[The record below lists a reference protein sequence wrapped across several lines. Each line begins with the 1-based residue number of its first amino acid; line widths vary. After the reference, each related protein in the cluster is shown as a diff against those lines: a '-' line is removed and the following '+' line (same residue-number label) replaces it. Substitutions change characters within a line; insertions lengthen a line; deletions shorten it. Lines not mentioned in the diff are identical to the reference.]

1 LVRWRCASALRPSPS
16 RLLPGAAN
24 KAQKAKKGEEK
35 RAKRYPAGSSLE
47 LVERYVHAA
56 AVARHEDDDGA
67 AVLPIEEAQLASSGC
82 VRRACDGSR
91 RIAGF
96 ERSSTH
102 HLRGA
107 NAWPGTVGCKEA
119 AALHAT
125 ASRATASPVGDGS
138 GRQWR
143 SPAVMV
149 VYDPGC
155 Y

>member
-1 LVRWRCASALRPSPS
+1 MVRWRYASALRPSSS

-35 RAKRYPAGSSLE
+35 RAERYPARIGLE
-47 LVERYVHAA
+47 VVERYVHAA

-102 HLRGA
+102 HLGGV
-107 NAWPGTVGCKEA
+107 N
-119 AALHAT
+119 
-125 ASRATASPVGDGS
+125 
-138 GRQWR
+138 GRYGRVSDR
-143 SPAVMV
+143 S
-149 VYDPGC
+149 D
-155 Y
+155 